1 MKLSIDD
8 LVFLKSELNNTRIMN
23 KEDLAYIK
31 ASHSQLYFATQLKKD
46 EGVSLFPNN
55 SWVYTLENKKLTSTF
70 CKSSFSD
77 SSNFSSE
84 MIAGVTKYAIGRV
97 GFNGGSFCHSLS
109 PPIAKILYL
118 F

>member
-1 MKLSIDD
+1 MTILLTLFESINPYPRQ
-8 LVFLKSELNNTRIMN
+8 V
-23 KEDLAYIK
+23 
-31 ASHSQLYFATQLKKD
+31 
-46 EGVSLFPNN
+46 P
-55 SWVYTLENKKLTSTF
+55 LENKKLTSTF